1 GAKTLYGGE
10 LANAMVEHVR
20 ASGGC
25 ITSRDLKEY
34 RVVRRRPVTTEFRG
48 HEYLSN
54 PPPSA
59 GGILIAYG
67 LGLLDDRGAPGSAQ
81 AIDALAR
88 VMREQV
94 RAREE
99 NFDRALRRGGLA

>member
-1 GAKTLYGGE
+1 D
-10 LANAMVEHVR
+10 HVR
-20 ASGGC
+20 ASDGS
-25 ITSRDLKEY
+25 ITRRDLEEY

-59 GGILIAYG
+59 GGILIAFG
-67 LGLLDDRGAPGSAQ
+67 LGLLDDAGGPGSAE

-94 RAREE
+94 RARDE
-99 NFDRALRRGGLA
+99 NFDRALRRGGLARPRGEG